1 MPKLENNITT
11 LKMRIASACL
21 AAGRDS
27 DSVQLLAV
35 SKTRNTDTLKR
46 AYELGLRQFGENYA
60 SEAQQKI
67 PILPKDIQW
76 HFIGPIQ
83 SNKTRFIAEN
93 FTWVHSLDREKII
106 QRLND
111 QRPASQPPL
120 QCLLQINISNEAQK
134 AGIRPENAPRLAQL
148 IANSPNLNFRGL
160 MAIPAIPEDKQALQE
175 DFVRMATLLEQ
186 LKSIDTR
193 VDTLSMGMSQDLEEA
208 VNAGSTIVRIG
219 TDLFGA
225 RTANTTA

>member
-21 AAGRDS
+21 AAGRNS

-111 QRPASQPPL
+111 QRLASQPPL

-134 AGIRPENAPRLAQL
+134 AGISPKDAPRLAQL

-186 LKSIDTR
+186 LKGIDTR

>member
-134 AGIRPENAPRLAQL
+134 AGISPENAPRLAQL